1 MDEEKVIIP
10 LNELRSERETLVEV
24 AVKLPEFAE
33 RTLASHTSQEF

>member
-24 AVKLPEFAE
+24 AAKLW
-33 RTLASHTSQEF
+33 RCWT